1 MLKAP
6 EVLLS
11 RRNPIA
17 SIALSY
23 APASLN
29 LQIAPMPAPASS
41 APRRPMMT
49 EKSAEPSLANRR
61 LAQAKA
67 DADRL
72 GERVERRARESR
84 DHRTAADRER
94 KRQAHK
100 LQRSMREVVTHR
112 DAKDRGTPGTRRQRL
127 DSGLRA
133 MMNSGLIWAEM
144 RDAATEIEE
153 VFLAQ
158 TAGLMSKGVDYS
170 AAGGRSVRPTSDRLS
185 LAYAMRYKPWADEL
199 STAFK
204 AGGRPALA
212 ITVAIVIDDMT
223 MRQAEQDF
231 GMRRATIQHLVRR
244 SLLRYAEMARRVP
257 EGSIAKLDRDHPE
270 QARGARVKL
279 AA

>member
-1 MLKAP
+1 
-6 EVLLS
+6 
-11 RRNPIA
+11 
-17 SIALSY
+17 
-23 APASLN
+23 
-29 LQIAPMPAPASS
+29 
-41 APRRPMMT
+41 MT
-49 EKSAEPSLANRR
+49 ETRPKKPKGWYSKAAKADRAEACDKRAAERKAEINAAAAARKSADHR
-61 LAQAKA
+61 LALAKA

-72 GERVERRARESR
+72 GARIERRARESR
-84 DHRTAADRER
+84 DHRTATDLER

-112 DAKDRGTPGTRRQRL
+112 DAKDRGTPGTRRQRS

-133 MMNSGLIWAEM
+133 MMNAGLIWSEM

-158 TAGLMSKGVDYS
+158 TAGLMSKGIDYS
-170 AAGGRSVRPTSDRLS
+170 AATGRSCAASDHLS
-185 LAYAMRYKPWADEL
+185 LAYALRYKPWADEL
-199 STAFK
+199 SAAFK
-204 AGGRPALA
+204 VGGRPALA

-257 EGSIAKLDRDHPE
+257 EGSVAKLDRDHPE